1 MCCHLPLKRCA
12 WLIDCCPTNLSC
24 HLPFKQSMNS
34 MHTVCYP
41 FAKGFCNSADA
52 AVLQGAIVTFT
63 KGLSSH
69 LISRGIRVNCIAP
82 GPVWTPL
89 VVASFPDEMVSTPPQ
104 LMSCLC
110 CGHSSVVSVLKMC
123 ISNAHVSQLNVRLC
137 CLLSHGKVLWLQTKT
152 FGTDM
157 TPIARPAQ
165 PKEYGPPA
173 VFLATETDS
182 SYVVG
187 AILSVTGGMLI
198 N

>member
-1 MCCHLPLKRCA
+1 M
-12 WLIDCCPTNLSC
+12 
-24 HLPFKQSMNS
+24 
-34 MHTVCYP
+34 
-41 FAKGFCNSADA
+41 
-52 AVLQGAIVTFT
+52 TFT

-89 VVASFPDEMVSTPPQ
+89 VVASFPDEMVSRLAR
-104 LMSCLC
+104 LMPCLC
-110 CGHSSVVSVLKMC
+110 CGHTSAVSVWKVC
-123 ISNAHVSQLNVRLC
+123 ISSADVGRLNQFCCFSGVWLC
-137 CLLSHGKVLWLQTKT
+137 CLLSHGNVLWPQTKT

>member
-1 MCCHLPLKRCA
+1 MLMLAGWQNQCCC
-12 WLIDCCPTNLSC
+12 
-24 HLPFKQSMNS
+24 
-34 MHTVCYP
+34 
-41 FAKGFCNSADA
+41 
-52 AVLQGAIVTFT
+52 
-63 KGLSSH
+63 
-69 LISRGIRVNCIAP
+69 VNDLRR
-82 GPVWTPL
+82 W
-89 VVASFPDEMVSTPPQ
+89 
-104 LMSCLC
+104 
-110 CGHSSVVSVLKMC
+110 
-123 ISNAHVSQLNVRLC
+123 
-137 CLLSHGKVLWLQTKT
+137 SHGKVLWLQTKT

>member
-1 MCCHLPLKRCA
+1 M
-12 WLIDCCPTNLSC
+12 D
-24 HLPFKQSMNS
+24 
-34 MHTVCYP
+34 V
-41 FAKGFCNSADA
+41 
-52 AVLQGAIVTFT
+52 VQGAIVTFT

-89 VVASFPDEMVSTPPQ
+89 VVASFPDEMVSTPPR

-110 CGHSSVVSVLKMC
+110 CGLSSGVSILKLC
-123 ISNAHVSQLNVRLC
+123 ISSAYVGQPNQFCCISDVRC
-137 CLLSHGKVLWLQTKT
+137 CLLLSHGKVLWLQTKT

>member
-1 MCCHLPLKRCA
+1 MQRASFCLSVHVQQTLPSCA
-12 WLIDCCPTNLSC
+12 T
-24 HLPFKQSMNS
+24 
-34 MHTVCYP
+34 
-41 FAKGFCNSADA
+41 
-52 AVLQGAIVTFT
+52 
-63 KGLSSH
+63 
-69 LISRGIRVNCIAP
+69 IRVI
-82 GPVWTPL
+82 
-89 VVASFPDEMVSTPPQ
+89 
-104 LMSCLC
+104 
-110 CGHSSVVSVLKMC
+110 
-123 ISNAHVSQLNVRLC
+123 
-137 CLLSHGKVLWLQTKT
+137 LLLQTET

>member
-1 MCCHLPLKRCA
+1 M
-12 WLIDCCPTNLSC
+12 LSNDN
-24 HLPFKQSMNS
+24 FWS
-34 MHTVCYP
+34 
-41 FAKGFCNSADA
+41 
-52 AVLQGAIVTFT
+52 
-63 KGLSSH
+63 
-69 LISRGIRVNCIAP
+69 
-82 GPVWTPL
+82 
-89 VVASFPDEMVSTPPQ
+89 
-104 LMSCLC
+104 
-110 CGHSSVVSVLKMC
+110 
-123 ISNAHVSQLNVRLC
+123 
-137 CLLSHGKVLWLQTKT
+137 LQTKT

>member
-1 MCCHLPLKRCA
+1 M
-12 WLIDCCPTNLSC
+12 
-24 HLPFKQSMNS
+24 
-34 MHTVCYP
+34 
-41 FAKGFCNSADA
+41 
-52 AVLQGAIVTFT
+52 TFT

-89 VVASFPDEMVSTPPQ
+89 VVASFPDEMVSTPSW

-110 CGHSSVVSVLKMC
+110 CGYSSGVSVLNVC
-123 ISNAHVSQLNVRLC
+123 ISSAHVGQANQFCCISDVRRC
-137 CLLSHGKVLWLQTKT
+137 CLLFHGKGLWLQTKT